1 MAEITFRP
9 ARLLDAND
17 IKFLIRL
24 VRINPMGLNWR
35 RFLLAI
41 SDNGELVGC
50 AQIKPHSDGTFELA
64 SLAVRREWRGRGIAR
79 TLIEKLL
86 SNSPRPIYLICR
98 SGLGDFYGKFGFSV
112 PAFRELPPYFRRLKS
127 LANIFFYR
135 KKDETLLIMRR
146 DA

>member
-1 MAEITFRP
+1 
-9 ARLLDAND
+9 
-17 IKFLIRL
+17 
-24 VRINPMGLNWR
+24 MGLNWR

-79 TLIEKLL
+79 ALIEKLL
-86 SNSPRPIYLICR
+86 SNSPRPIYLTCR

-112 PAFRELPPYFRRLKS
+112 PASRELPPYFRRLKS
-127 LANIFFYR
+127 LADIFFYR
-135 KKDETLLIMRR
+135 KNDETLLIMRR
-146 DA
+146 DE